1 MKLSELRAHGIT
13 LNKIKA
19 ITGHSNPAVWGKTD
33 EVPPKYEA
41 MLEPYYQAALKALVP
56 DYSSD
61 PIAPEQLRLAR
72 SSGGYANTT
81 ITPWEVTQDS
91 LAKELSTATIG
102 QKDGAYFLRCSG
114 SYRDDKHTA
123 DTADILPL
131 DGDKRI
137 IENGELVDGAPHP
150 GELCAILANLGVSF
164 VLLSSFSNGATREEL
179 AAKVNPGKPE
189 IDTGGVYGKDF
200 HKYRVLIFCT
210 YSREQL
216 PALLD
221 YLFKELHQA
230 GVMLAD
236 VKEQHTWSQPWYF
249 PRVPDAPRKALF
261 KFEHHIGNKKLDVD
275 EIYRQWL
282 AAQHVKKAAQDALR
296 TQSTHRAAVLM
307 GQGKTALDACNESFS
322 IQQLMSTYGF
332 VKAGKKYISPHS
344 ESGNAQFLI
353 NGKKWTSFHGS
364 DAEAGLGNAG
374 NNGERFGDAFDLFV
388 FFEHGNDYN
397 KALIAAGNM
406 FTSATGKTINQQ
418 QQIEHMAAKND
429 TVVFAEAT
437 NTQDDEIE
445 SLREIGSTSKTAQT
459 ANYQDDIDYS
469 TMPDYGEPPT
479 EQRATSNRYA
489 NADEL
494 ADDAQAPDYLINDI
508 LESNSHGMMGG
519 ASQSLKTFM
528 ALKMAHSICTGND
541 FFGSQVFKTGKV
553 IYICGEGRGALNRRI
568 KALKIAE
575 NGFNDNLHV
584 LKLSLCID
592 NLADMDAVKKDVEQ
606 HKPVL
611 AIFDTFS
618 SLTAN
623 ANENDNS
630 DVARVMRLVR
640 ESCNGSGASTL
651 VIHHYGKDAT
661 RGLRG
666 ASAFFN
672 NVDFVHEMTR
682 AEGSMIATMACKKM
696 KDGETFPDFDVQAD
710 VIELGLIR
718 QDGKVAT
725 SLVLKMPDAE
735 NIRVAKKEKTLD
747 SLHVKILTAL
757 YESLNKHGTKPPA
770 EIISRF
776 PDSPQNCPIKVVH
789 INDFRPIA
797 YPHLNV
803 AQNSKRTVLRR
814 CIENLEYANKAM
826 FYNDYLWGIE

>member
-1 MKLSELRAHGIT
+1 MKYSELRAVGIT
-13 LNKIKA
+13 AKQMKA
-19 ITGHSNPAVWGKTD
+19 ITGHSNPAIWGAKD
-33 EVPPKYEA
+33 EVPAKYEA
-41 MLEPYYQAALKALVP
+41 MLEPHYQAALETLRT
-56 DYSSD
+56 DHNSD
-61 PIAPEQLRLAR
+61 PIAHEQLQIAH
-72 SSGGYANTT
+72 SDGGYHNTAMT
-81 ITPWEVTQDS
+81 EWTPTYIS
-91 LAKELSTATIG
+91 LVNAFKSPRIG
-102 QKDGAYFLRCSG
+102 TKDGSYFVRASGTHRSTETLSKTAYVL
-114 SYRDDKHTA
+114 
-123 DTADILPL
+123 IL
-131 DGDKRI
+131 DGDSRI
-137 IENGELVDGAPHP
+137 DEHGEVKAGAPDP
-150 GELCAILANLGVSF
+150 AEVSRILTKLSVSHA
-164 VLLSSFSNGATREEL
+164 LYSSHSNGATEAEQT
-179 AAKVNPGKPE
+179 K
-189 IDTGGVYGKDF
+189 DSGGRYGADY
-200 HKYRVLIFCT
+200 HKYRVVIPCT
-210 YSREQL
+210 YSPEQL
-216 PALLD
+216 PALID
-221 YLFKELHQA
+221 YLFAELHSE
-230 GVMLAD
+230 GVMLCP
-236 VKEQHTWSQPWYF
+236 VNENLTWAQAWYF
-249 PRVPDAPRKALF
+249 PRVPDKERLELF
-261 KFEHHIGNKKLDVD
+261 TFYQFEGESLDV
-275 EIYRQWL
+275 ESIYRPW
-282 AAQHVKKAAQDALR
+282 QDAQRAIKDRLKQER
-296 TQSTHRAAVLM
+296 EQSRLKAV
-307 GQGKTALDACNESFS
+307 QCVESGLNPIKAFRES
-322 IQQLMSTYGF
+322 YTIEHCFEQYGF
-332 VKAGKKYISPHS
+332 KRI
-344 ESGNAQFLI
+344 
-353 NGKKWTSFHGS
+353 GKKWLSPNSGSGIPGVIIRGNKWFSKHSS
-364 DAEAGLGNAG
+364 DAAMGAPHEKGG
-374 NNGERFGDAFDLFV
+374 RFGDAFDLFV
-388 FFEHGNDYN
+388 SFEHGGDRD

-406 FTSATGKTINQQ
+406 FTAASGKTINRQ

-429 TVVFAEAT
+429 TVVFAGAT
-437 NTQDDEIE
+437 NTQDDEIT
-445 SLREIGSTSKTAQT
+445 SLVDLGNTSKTYQT
-459 ANYQDDIDYS
+459 ANFQDDIDYS

-479 EQRATSNRYA
+479 APRATNGRYA

-494 ADDAQAPDYLINDI
+494 ADDAKAPDYLINDI

-541 FFGSQVFKTGKV
+541 FFGNQVFKTGKV

-696 KDGETFPDFDVQAD
+696 KDGETFPDFDVQAA

-725 SLVLKMPDAE
+725 SLVLKMPDADYCKHDTNE
-735 NIRVAKKEKTLD
+735 PFKFAKNEAE
-747 SLHVKILTAL
+747 V
-757 YESLNKHGTKPPA
+757 YEACLFELSKLPEYCPETVR
-770 EIISRF
+770 ELF
-776 PDSPQNCPIKVVH
+776 TDSPQKAPKKVFKKD
-789 INDFRPIA
+789 NIA
-797 YPHLNV
+797 DHAYKLMQTDKSNR
-803 AQNSKRTVLRR
+803 SSR
-814 CIENLEYANKAM
+814 LERALLGLTKKCKLG
-826 FYNDYLWGIE
+826 FYNGFYWLID